1 MLILR
6 GLNGPQPKKFEF
18 SSLPT
23 ILAFF
28 QTLNQH
34 FDLIFQ
40 KHNLVQMFY
49 ENNFLK
55 NFIFNFFSEKIVFV
69 SL

>member
-6 GLNGPQPKKFEF
+6 GLNGLEPKKLEF
-18 SSLPT
+18 SSPPT
-23 ILAFF
+23 VLAFL

-34 FDLIFQ
+34 FDLIFK
-40 KHNLVQMFY
+40 KHTLIQMFY

-55 NFIFNFFSEKIVFV
+55 N
-69 SL
+69 

>member
-6 GLNGPQPKKFEF
+6 GLNGLEPKKFEF

-23 ILAFF
+23 VLKFL

-34 FDLIFQ
+34 FD
-40 KHNLVQMFY
+40 
-49 ENNFLK
+49 
-55 NFIFNFFSEKIVFV
+55 FIF
-69 SL
+69 